1 MSVPTEII
9 SECDEVLITLYG
21 GILDWTTYVA
31 EDLSKYFS
39 SPILSCTGY
48 HTPCLFPFVASRAS
62 FTSAPNYL
70 NAGDSIGSH
79 HLLYGV
85 FTYVTELMVPK
96 G

>member
-9 SECDEVLITLYG
+9 SECDEVPITLYG

-31 EDLSKYFS
+31 EDSSEYFGS
-39 SPILSCTGY
+39 LILSCMGY
-48 HTPCLFPFVASRAS
+48 HTLCLFPFVASGAS

-70 NAGDSIGSH
+70 DAGDSIGSH

-85 FTYVTELMVPK
+85 FAYVTELTVPK

>member
-1 MSVPTEII
+1 MSVLTEVI
-9 SECDEVLITLYG
+9 SECDEVPVSLYG
-21 GILDWTTYVA
+21 GILDWTTYVT

-39 SPILSCTGY
+39 CLILSCTGY
-48 HTPCLFPFVASRAS
+48 HTLCLFPFVASRAS

-70 NAGDSIGSH
+70 NASDSVGSH

-85 FTYVTELMVPK
+85 LAYVTELTVPK